1 MEASNLMVR
10 KLSILCALMFFSM
23 IVVIGCSS
31 NDKEQDVNDSEVGE
45 TKDDLNVDSEE
56 DETSETEEE
65 MASSGDSVDFTELI
79 EYMEETTEGTA
90 NVLYENNEQ
99 QTHDSD
105 VVSVML
111 DGYTLVELNDFHT
124 NYSIPFDDE
133 TNGGV
138 IIAKYIVEN
147 SGDEDVY
154 FMTDF
159 HIEYTGTTKYHNNY
173 DELLPEDVQI
183 RKMLSPSTDYLLK
196 AGETITGYY
205 AYPFSPEL
213 LDKIIDLSTVTV
225 MVNEP
230 HSEKGDVNSKFGK
243 EGQFVLAL
251 NEEGAKKA
259 EENAAF
265 YNDKATYENMGEK
278 KMLEEKHDINKSE
291 MLRDVKVTLDGY
303 QFTEFVPN
311 EVEEPRFS
319 NFTNGIVL
327 LTAKFLVDN
336 GGDQEID
343 QGAIISSLYV
353 NDGSQY
359 MRNEIMLG
367 TYKYGDVIEPGESDE
382 LLQVYILDQ
391 EQYEKIWKDKSFE
404 IEVGPFKNQ
413 EAKDISKGNTV
424 LFQLPK

>member
-1 MEASNLMVR
+1 
-10 KLSILCALMFFSM
+10 
-23 IVVIGCSS
+23 
-31 NDKEQDVNDSEVGE
+31 
-45 TKDDLNVDSEE
+45 
-56 DETSETEEE
+56 
-65 MASSGDSVDFTELI
+65 
-79 EYMEETTEGTA
+79 
-90 NVLYENNEQ
+90 
-99 QTHDSD
+99 
-105 VVSVML
+105 ML
-111 DGYTLVELNDFHT
+111 DGYTLVEWNDFHT

-133 TNGGV
+133 TDGGV
-138 IIAKYIVEN
+138 IIAKYIIEN

-173 DELLPEDVQI
+173 DRLLPEDVQM
-183 RKMLSPSTDYLLK
+183 RKILNPSTNYLLK
-196 AGETITGYY
+196 AGETIKGYY

-213 LDKIIDLSTVTV
+213 LDNIVDLSTVTV
-225 MVNEP
+225 KVNEP

-243 EGQFVLAL
+243 AGQFVLAL

-265 YNDKATYENMGEK
+265 YNDKATFENMGEK
-278 KMLEEKHDINKSE
+278 KMLEEKQDINESE
-291 MLRDVKVTLDGY
+291 MLRDVEVTLDGY

-327 LTAKFLVDN
+327 LTVKFIVDN

-343 QGAIISSLYV
+343 QSGIISSLYV

-359 MRNEIMLG
+359 MRNEGMLG

-424 LFQLPK
+424 LFTLPK